1 MATTGVDVRGFE
13 REEKKVIFASSLG
26 TVFEWY
32 DFYLYATLAPL
43 FAALFFPQGNET
55 AALLS
60 AFEPHAWEY
69 MLVQVQAQKDRWYE
83 YYANGEKL
91 VGLENKAIFQ
101 VLNTL
106 GEQGWELVGMLPS
119 GDFYFKRPVT
129 D

>member
-1 MATTGVDVRGFE
+1 MPDQGLSSEHLIAALG
-13 REEKKVIFASSLG
+13 RELQKQSSL
-26 TVFEWY
+26 
-32 DFYLYATLAPL
+32 L
-43 FAALFFPQGNET
+43 
-55 AALLS
+55 AALL
-60 AFEPHAWEY
+60 AAVEPHAWEY
-69 MLVQVQAQKDRWYE
+69 MLVQVEAQKDRWYE